1 VDQQVTSDPASFD
14 ALSSYLIL
22 VDWDGL
28 FCSGYLSY
36 FVLVTRSGGLTGFLG
51 LSIGELGEMTGET
64 TTARAKAKAD
74 PYGMTNKKGSPK
86 REYPILRG
94 ETCEGWGT
102 RSFGWLEFWDSDV
115 CVYFSVEAGVTF
127 ESLTRAFSSLCWTL
141 ATSAGSASAES
152 EWAYSVIERSHWAT
166 ASLSLPVFS

>member
-74 PYGMTNKKGSPK
+74 PYGMTNKKGSFSANTPSFAVK
-86 REYPILRG
+86 PAKDGAPVLLAD
-94 ETCEGWGT
+94 W
-102 RSFGWLEFWDSDV
+102 SFGTPT
-115 CVYFSVEAGVTF
+115 Y
-127 ESLTRAFSSLCWTL
+127 AFIFRW
-141 ATSAGSASAES
+141 
-152 EWAYSVIERSHWAT
+152 R
-166 ASLSLPVFS
+166 PVLLLRV